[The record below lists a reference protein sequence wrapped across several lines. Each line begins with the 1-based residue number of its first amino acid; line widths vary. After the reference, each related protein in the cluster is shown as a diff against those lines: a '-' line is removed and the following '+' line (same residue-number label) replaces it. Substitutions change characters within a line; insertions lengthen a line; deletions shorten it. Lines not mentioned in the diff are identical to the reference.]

1 MYKTAPRFISGLTVG
16 VLNLYSAPFILLSD
30 PKITPRDGRL
40 IYYFAT
46 HAAIAQRTKQMFPGI
61 KGFAGFAAAVLCL
74 LGASAATAFS
84 QANYPNRPIRLVVPV
99 PPGGGIDT
107 FARTLTRQLEG
118 RLGMIVVDNRGGAN
132 GIIGADLVAK
142 APPDGYTLLSH
153 SFAFVINPAMYKQL
167 PYDTEK
173 DFYPITNYVNGLGY
187 LLSAHPSVSA
197 RNVKE
202 LIALAKE
209 KPLSYST
216 PGVGNG
222 AHLAGEIFALKAGIK
237 LLHVPYKGGGP
248 AFTAALGGEVNLV
261 FQTVPVS
268 LPHIEAG
275 RLRAIGFSGAARV
288 ASLPDV
294 PTISE
299 GLPGFVYDTGWHAW
313 FAPAKTP
320 AAVVNKIYAAIREAM
335 QEPKLREYFI
345 AGGYVPAAD
354 SPAEFQKLFRADI
367 KRYGDI
373 VRSAKIEVE

>member
-1 MYKTAPRFISGLTVG
+1 
-16 VLNLYSAPFILLSD
+16 
-30 PKITPRDGRL
+30 
-40 IYYFAT
+40 
-46 HAAIAQRTKQMFPGI
+46 MFPRS
-61 KGFAGFAAAVLCL
+61 KPFAGLVVAALCL
-74 LGASAATAFS
+74 WSACAADAVA

-99 PPGGGIDT
+99 PPGGAIDT
-107 FARTLTRQLEG
+107 FARMLTRQLEG
-118 RLGMIVVDNRGGAN
+118 QLGIIVVDNRGGAN

-153 SFAFVINPAMYKQL
+153 AFAFVINPAMYKQL

-173 DFYPITNYVNGLGY
+173 DFIPITNYVNGLGY
-187 LLSAHPSVSA
+187 LLSAHPSVAA
-197 RNVKE
+197 RTVKE

-209 KPLSYST
+209 KPLSYSS

-222 AHLAGEIFALKAGIK
+222 AHLAGELFALKAGIK

-268 LPHIEAG
+268 RPHIEAG
-275 RLRAIGFSGAARV
+275 RLRAIGFTGAARV

-299 GLPGFVYDTGWHAW
+299 GGLPGFVYDTGWHAW

-320 AAVVNKIYAAIREAM
+320 AALINRIYVAIRNAM
-335 QEPKLREYFI
+335 QDPKLREYFI
-345 AGGYVPAAD
+345 AGGYQPAAD

-367 KRYGDI
+367 KRYGEI
-373 VRSAKIEVE
+373 VRNAKIAAQ